1 MYKYITHLLFLHS
14 ARSTGGLNTV
24 NNDTS
29 SATDSKDLRA
39 KVSHAPA
46 SLPSVIIVV
55 DFFFNFFHF
64 SWFCIACGISM
75 AAVYLGPPFQDSRAK
90 VFDNS
95 H

>member
-46 SLPSVIIVV
+46 SLPSV
-55 DFFFNFFHF
+55 NY
-64 SWFCIACGISM
+64 SG
-75 AAVYLGPPFQDSRAK
+75 
-90 VFDNS
+90 
-95 H
+95 

>member
-1 MYKYITHLLFLHS
+1 MYKHITHLLFPHS

-39 KVSHAPA
+39 KVSQAPA

-55 DFFFNFFHF
+55 DFFFIYFF
-64 SWFCIACGISM
+64 ISLGFVLL
-75 AAVYLGPPFQDSRAK
+75 AVSAWQLFI
-90 VFDNS
+90 
-95 H
+95 